1 MERWQAL
8 RLQRAKHQD
17 LHCVGIEFS
26 NDSAIFWIIGL
37 SDQYEVEIHQDADL
51 WPPTCTCEDH
61 AWRPHVHCKHII
73 FCLAQM
79 GVDDEYLADCE
90 WEPVQ
95 EEIYEILTYAP
106 NVVREGG
113 RADDSMQEIQFQLK

>member
-1 MERWQAL
+1 
-8 RLQRAKHQD
+8 
-17 LHCVGIEFS
+17 
-26 NDSAIFWIIGL
+26 
-37 SDQYEVEIHQDADL
+37 
-51 WPPTCTCEDH
+51 
-61 AWRPHVHCKHII
+61 
-73 FCLAQM
+73 M
-79 GVDDEYLADCE
+79 GVDDEHLADGE